1 MKTRG
6 LIIAGT
12 QSSSGKT
19 ALTSMLLAA
28 LKSKN
33 VPIQPFK
40 VGPDFIDPGYH
51 KTFSGE
57 DSVNLDSW
65 IMGESE
71 IRKAAERFTQNKVG
85 IVEGVMGLFD
95 GANPDDDQGS
105 TMEIARWLQ
114 WPVLL
119 VVDASHAGRSIFAS
133 IRGFV
138 EEAGP
143 GAIAGV
149 ILNWLGSEGHETY
162 LKKACAGIDISVY
175 GMLPK
180 ISELQ
185 WPERHLGLQASQEQE
200 FPNIEI
206 LSEKAENHL
215 DLDGILDLMEIP
227 DCSDF
232 SNASDDIKMDSVKT
246 IGVARDEAFHFYYR
260 ANLEWLKTSG
270 AEMVQFSPLKDS
282 ELPQNLDGLLIGGG
296 FPEIY
301 AETMSE
307 NHSMRQSLKKAIVSG
322 MPCYAECGG
331 LMLLAESL
339 QTREGRSYPM
349 TGMIPGSVRM
359 TERLQHFGYCQA
371 RFEEGGTFR
380 GHEFHYSNWE
390 EESNLA
396 NAWTVRRHADGSE
409 RKEGYQRGNLHASYV
424 HLYFPKAAQVLSP
437 LFGLD

>member
-1 MKTRG
+1 MKSRG

-95 GANPDDDQGS
+95 GANPDDDHGS
-105 TMEIARWLQ
+105 SMEIARWLQ

-133 IRGFV
+133 IRGFI
-138 EEAGP
+138 EEAGS

-149 ILNWLGSEGHETY
+149 ILNRLGSEGHETY
-162 LKKACAGIDISVY
+162 LKKACAGIDIPVY

-180 ISELQ
+180 MSELQ
-185 WPERHLGLQASQEQE
+185 WSERHLGLQASQEQE
-200 FPNIEI
+200 FPDIEI
-206 LSEKAENHL
+206 LSEKSECFWNAL
-215 DLDGILDLMEIP
+215 LRGMWRP
-227 DCSDF
+227 D
-232 SNASDDIKMDSVKT
+232 A
-246 IGVARDEAFHFYYR
+246 A
-260 ANLEWLKTSG
+260 
-270 AEMVQFSPLKDS
+270 
-282 ELPQNLDGLLIGGG
+282 
-296 FPEIY
+296 
-301 AETMSE
+301 
-307 NHSMRQSLKKAIVSG
+307 
-322 MPCYAECGG
+322 CGKF
-331 LMLLAESL
+331 AYP
-339 QTREGRSYPM
+339 GRSILPDDRDDS
-349 TGMIPGSVRM
+349 GIS
-359 TERLQHFGYCQA
+359 
-371 RFEEGGTFR
+371 
-380 GHEFHYSNWE
+380 
-390 EESNLA
+390 A
-396 NAWTVRRHADGSE
+396 ND
-409 RKEGYQRGNLHASYV
+409 
-424 HLYFPKAAQVLSP
+424 
-437 LFGLD
+437 